1 MHFLPASWANF
12 HKVSSEQRLQ
22 IWEEEKKK
30 CQRFLSIHYLAT
42 ENGVG
47 LSRDVV
53 CYMSLLIILEVT
65 GQLLSWFG
73 WIWGVLVEEWGGLVF
88 LWVFVCLGGV
98 VWLFGCLVWVGF
110 FFSLFVGWLWGFGFF
125 SAKISEIWE
134 IIQWQE
140 TVQMNA
146 PEIGLL
152 LKTKKTILIR
162 FWVSFAVKLFSSSS
176 LIGTVIFSKAII
188 VACYQEAISRQ

>member
-73 WIWGVLVEEWGGLVF
+73 WIWGVLVEEWGGVGVF
-88 LWVFVCLGGV
+88 LWVFVWLGGV
-98 VWLFGCLVWVGF
+98 VWLFGCLVWVF
-110 FFSLFVGWLWGFGFF
+110 FFFFVCWLALGLFFF
-125 SAKISEIWE
+125 LQKL
-134 IIQWQE
+134 
-140 TVQMNA
+140 V
-146 PEIGLL
+146 
-152 LKTKKTILIR
+152 R
-162 FWVSFAVKLFSSSS
+162 FERSFNDRKQSKWMHQKLVF
-176 LIGTVIFSKAII
+176 F
-188 VACYQEAISRQ
+188 